1 MSTEWI
7 LILIECVLE
16 NIIGMRVDNCSCRF
30 LRELAICRVI
40 FRRHQQSLELKYM
53 ITFTAGIKV
62 ALNVT
67 YWDK

>member
-16 NIIGMRVDNCSCRF
+16 NIIGMRVDNCSCRV
-30 LRELAICRVI
+30 LRELAIYRVI